1 MKPVCDTKKVNKRNT
16 LMVAHRGISGIETEN
31 TASAFV
37 AAGNRSYYGIETDVY
52 RTADGKFMLF
62 HDRELKRVG
71 GEDILVEKCSLDVY
85 QSVILIDKFEQNK
98 SRADVRIATLEN
110 YIGICKKYGKVAV
123 LELKSSFTQEE
134 INRIIEIIKSYDFLD
149 GVTFI
154 AFEWENLEKV
164 RAVSPEQP
172 VQFLTCEYSEELV
185 ARLKAAKFDLDI
197 LQNQLT
203 RENIKVL
210 HDNGIKVNCWTVD
223 DVERANELAEWGVDY
238 ITSNICE

>member
-85 QSVILIDKFEQNK
+85 QSVVLIDKFEQNK

-123 LELKSSFTQEE
+123 LELKSSF
-134 INRIIEIIKSYDFLD
+134 
-149 GVTFI
+149 
-154 AFEWENLEKV
+154 
-164 RAVSPEQP
+164 
-172 VQFLTCEYSEELV
+172 
-185 ARLKAAKFDLDI
+185 
-197 LQNQLT
+197 
-203 RENIKVL
+203 
-210 HDNGIKVNCWTVD
+210 
-223 DVERANELAEWGVDY
+223 
-238 ITSNICE
+238 